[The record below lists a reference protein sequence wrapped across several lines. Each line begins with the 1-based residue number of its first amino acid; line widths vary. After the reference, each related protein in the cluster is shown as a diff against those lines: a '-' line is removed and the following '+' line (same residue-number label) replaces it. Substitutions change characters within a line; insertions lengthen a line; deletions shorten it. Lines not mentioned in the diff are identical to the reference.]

1 MQYQIDRDLLV
12 RSKKKKKSTNGQ
24 SRSGG
29 HTLVVLTHDVE
40 K

>member
-12 RSKKKKKSTNGQ
+12 RSKKKKSTNGQ